1 MTKQTFEA
9 KRVVDLDAL
18 DALAKE
24 VAAFKDSV
32 RSINEELS
40 AEKER
45 AVEADS
51 ALAEWED
58 KVRACKETAAVVN
71 AEKGRDG
78 ELESLRCKDAGIDG
92 CVRRRIFDL

>member
-1 MTKQTFEA
+1 MIRQTFEA

-32 RSINEELS
+32 RSINEELN

-71 AEKGRDG
+71 AERGRDG
-78 ELESLRCKDAGIDG
+78 ELESLRCKHAGIDISG
-92 CVRRRIFDL
+92 EGYVFHF